1 MNQMNKLLKR
11 YGTKKFEE
19 LLAGIKLGELLEGK
33 NDDDDDILKWVLICV
48 GAVVVIASVVCLTI
62 SIIKK
67 VEKKRIAQYDYD
79 DFDEVY
85 GSEEE

>member
-33 NDDDDDILKWVLICV
+33 SDDDDDILKWVLICV

-67 VEKKRIAQYDYD
+67 IEKKRIAQYDYD

>member
-33 NDDDDDILKWVLICV
+33 SDDDDDILKWVLICV